1 MNAVQPIRDKEKIQ
15 EILRFLYEWNY
26 KYYLMFLMGIRSGLR
41 ISDILKLKVKDVREA
56 DGRIKTHLVTKEKKT
71 SKRKRIKLHSDIK
84 RALAEYISDKDSEAY
99 LIKSNKK
106 DKFKDNKPL
115 SRQRAWEVMKVA
127 SDFVGLSE
135 IGCHT
140 LRKTFGYH
148 YYQQTKDIALLMYLF
163 NHSKSEIT
171 LRYIGITDDMMDKAF
186 DSVDYEY

>member
-1 MNAVQPIRDKEKIQ
+1 
-15 EILRFLYEWNY
+15 
-26 KYYLMFLMGIRSGLR
+26 MGIRSGLR

-56 DGRIKTHLVTKEKKT
+56 DGRIRTHLVTKEKKT
-71 SKRKRIKLHSDIK
+71 SKRKRIKLHSEIK
-84 RALAEYISDKDSEAY
+84 KALAEYIANKDDEAY

-127 SDFVGLSE
+127 SEFVGLNE

-186 DSVDYEY
+186 DSIDY

>member
-15 EILRFLYEWNY
+15 EILRFLREWNY

-56 DGRIKTHLVTKEKKT
+56 NGSIRTHLVTKEKKT
-71 SKRKRIKLHSDIK
+71 SKRKRIKLHSEIK
-84 RALAEYISDKDSEAY
+84 KALAEYIVNKDDEAY

-127 SDFVGLSE
+127 SEFAGLNE
-135 IGCHT
+135 
-140 LRKTFGYH
+140 
-148 YYQQTKDIALLMYLF
+148 IALLMYLF

-186 DSVDYEY
+186 DSIDY

>member
-15 EILRFLYEWNY
+15 EILRFLREWNY
-26 KYYLMFLMGIRSGLR
+26 KYYLMFLMGIRSVLR

-56 DGRIKTHLVTKEKKT
+56 DGRIRTHLVTKEKKT
-71 SKRKRIKLHSDIK
+71 SKRKRIKLHSEIK
-84 RALAEYISDKDSEAY
+84 KALAEYIVNKDDEAY

-127 SDFVGLSE
+127 SEFAGLNE

-186 DSVDYEY
+186 DSIDY

>member
-1 MNAVQPIRDKEKIQ
+1 MKTKACNVITKIWNIAQTKCNGTPI
-15 EILRFLYEWNY
+15 
-26 KYYLMFLMGIRSGLR
+26 
-41 ISDILKLKVKDVREA
+41 A
-56 DGRIKTHLVTKEKKT
+56 ATK
-71 SKRKRIKLHSDIK
+71 
-84 RALAEYISDKDSEAY
+84 ALAEYIVNKDDEAY

-127 SDFVGLSE
+127 SEFAGLNE

-186 DSVDYEY
+186 DSIDY